1 MLTFIDHIVCLVK
14 QTHNQF
20 MNGFDIIKSLGGF
33 YQTLLLQDSW
43 IFRWKAYGFNIL
55 GTFFWHKKH
64 KMPWIKKL
72 WDKMIFI
79 LLTFWIGFELFHK

>member
-33 YQTLLLQDSW
+33 YQTLLLQDS
-43 IFRWKAYGFNIL
+43 
-55 GTFFWHKKH
+55 
-64 KMPWIKKL
+64 
-72 WDKMIFI
+72 
-79 LLTFWIGFELFHK
+79 